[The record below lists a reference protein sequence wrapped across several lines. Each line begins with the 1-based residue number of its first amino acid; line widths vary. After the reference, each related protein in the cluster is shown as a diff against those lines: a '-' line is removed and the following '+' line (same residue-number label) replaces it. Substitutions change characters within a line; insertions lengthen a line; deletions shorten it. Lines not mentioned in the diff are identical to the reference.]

1 MRRPG
6 LLLPI
11 LLLIPCMEVSFGQ
24 SAAQKNGVGEL
35 LTLHQADRR
44 AHFDH
49 DIQHLLAGLGY
60 ELLDV
65 RDGKITH
72 LSREDVRKQFAD
84 YFQRSQFTAWND
96 LEPPIVRVSGDGS
109 MGWMIVRVRI
119 TYMEKV
125 ESGKSVVQD
134 AVMAWMS
141 AYEKHNGKWTMTAV
155 TSTSAPDGPS
165 R

>member
-11 LLLIPCMEVSFGQ
+11 LLLIPCMEMSFGQ
-24 SAAQKNGVGEL
+24 SAAQKNGAGEL
-35 LTLHQADRR
+35 LALHQADRR

-49 DIQHLLAGLGY
+49 DIEHLLAGVGD

-65 RDGKITH
+65 RNGKINH
-72 LSREDVRKQFAD
+72 LRREDMRKQFAE
-84 YFQRSQFTAWND
+84 YFQKAQFTAWND
-96 LEPPIVRVSGDGS
+96 LEPPTVRVSDDGN

-119 TYMEKV
+119 TYTEKDK
-125 ESGKSVVQD
+125 SGKSVVQD

-141 AYEKHNGKWTMTAV
+141 TYEKHNGKWTMTAV
-155 TSTSAPDGPS
+155 TSTSAPDVRS